1 MIFVLFLTVFVLA
14 NAVIRFSFLDFAQPL
29 ATWLHQS
36 CINYSPQN
44 MKAVKELNALVCGQD
59 FQSLADSEIYIHS
72 GLIHLFVVSGSHLVL
87 IQRTLLK
94 FEKKLQNSLQ
104 HKLKLQT
111 QLLTLLV
118 HSALFVYIF
127 ICDLNPPIVRSY
139 LFIVVLSFSK
149 KYLLQINTQNALLI
163 ASLCGLILQPH
174 WITSLSY
181 QMSWI
186 AGITLIYIDEIYN
199 QSHLLMKNFL
209 FYLHFY
215 LTMLFLG
222 LPQVVTVLI
231 STTISPLLEYILF
244 PLAFLV
250 YIVSDLGPLFDVL
263 ITVLKFVL
271 NQFELKPFFRDFNS
285 YLVISLNWLLIF
297 ALHFFIHLMKIT
309 KKVQ

>member
-1 MIFVLFLTVFVLA
+1 MTFVLFLTVFVMA
-14 NAVIRFSFLDFAQPL
+14 NTVIRFSFLDFAQPL

-36 CINYSPQN
+36 CIDYGPQN
-44 MKAVKELNALVCGQD
+44 VKAVKELNALVCGQD

-87 IQRTLLK
+87 IQRTFLK
-94 FEKKLQNSLQ
+94 FEKFFEDRTQFVA
-104 HKLKLQT
+104 
-111 QLLTLLV
+111 QLLTLII
-118 HSALFVYIF
+118 HSFLFIYIF

-139 LFIVVLSFSK
+139 FFIVVLSFSK
-149 KYLLQINTQNALLI
+149 KYLLQVSTQNALLI

-186 AGITLIYIDEIYN
+186 AGITLIYIDEIYR
-199 QSHLLMKNFL
+199 QSHLLIKNFL
-209 FYLHFY
+209 FYMHFY

-231 STTISPLLEYILF
+231 STAISPLLEYILF
-244 PLAFLV
+244 PLAFIV
-250 YIVSDLGPLFDVL
+250 YILSDLGPLFDVL

-271 NQFELKPFFRDFNS
+271 NQFELKPFLRDFNS

-297 ALHFFIHLMKIT
+297 ALHFFIHVRKIT
-309 KKVQ
+309 RTAL

>member
-1 MIFVLFLTVFVLA
+1 MIFVLFSTVFVLA
-14 NAVIRFSFLDFAQPL
+14 NTVIRFSFLDFVQPL

-36 CINYSPQN
+36 CIDYSPQN
-44 MKAVKELNALVCGQD
+44 VIASQELNALVCGQD
-59 FQSLADSEIYIHS
+59 FQSIADSEVYIHS

-94 FEKKLQNSLQ
+94 LVEKLQNKSQ
-104 HKLKLQT
+104 FRAHS
-111 QLLTLLV
+111 LTLIV
-118 HSALFVYIF
+118 HVALFVYIF

-186 AGITLIYIDEIYN
+186 AGITLIYIDEIYKK
-199 QSHLLMKNFL
+199 SHLLIKNFL

-231 STTISPLLEYILF
+231 STVISPFLEYILF

-250 YIVSDLGPLFDVL
+250 YILSDFGPLFDIL
-263 ITVLKFVL
+263 ITVLKLVL

-297 ALHFFIHLMKIT
+297 ALHFFIHARKIT
-309 KKVQ
+309 RTIL